1 MHPKTLA
8 CHKCGF
14 HPLSGDKYC
23 QSCAAETQHGQVQC
37 VQCGERLLSK
47 EIGSQGQ
54 EPDKAP
60 QTTRSGHIDPE
71 TRRERLSSFVR
82 QASVAG
88 WTVES
93 SSDFDVVLVGGK
105 RCNHLVHGL
114 VTILG
119 GVVSC
124 GVLFFWGI
132 IWLTLGLTQKE
143 DRLIIHINEY
153 GKAEYRL
160 VTK

>member
-1 MHPKTLA
+1 
-8 CHKCGF
+8 
-14 HPLSGDKYC
+14 
-23 QSCAAETQHGQVQC
+23 
-37 VQCGERLLSK
+37 VQCGERLLSDSSANQ
-47 EIGSQGQ
+47 ESVPGQ
-54 EPDKAP
+54 YQ
-60 QTTRSGHIDPE
+60 QTARSGHIDNDA
-71 TRRERLSSFVR
+71 RRERLSSFVR

-93 SSDFDVVLVGGK
+93 NSDFDVVLVGGK

-124 GVLFFWGI
+124 GILFFWGI